1 MNTSEQIFLD
11 TYKQNIDNNQKR
23 DSDFLVW
30 IKSLQQDFILLGV
43 GYCDFWIDYIQYSS
57 LSPGKKKTIVA
68 ELHLLRKKYLSISR
82 MSLAQFEL
90 GLQMM
95 NFEKNP
101 SIVRDMANT
110 PLSPKSSLNRE
121 EKRQYF

>member
-11 TYKQNIDNNQKR
+11 TYQQSIDNNQKR

-30 IKSLQQDFILLGV
+30 ITSLQQDFISLGV
-43 GYCDFWIDYIQYSS
+43 AYCDAWIAYIQDSS
-57 LSPGKKKTIVA
+57 LSLGKKKTIIA
-68 ELHLLRKKYLSISR
+68 KLQLLRKKYLSISK
-82 MSLAQFEL
+82 MSLVQFEL

-101 SIVRDMANT
+101 SIVRDIANI